1 MSIDAETTT
10 VVRLTDGALE
20 RILDLRSGETDAE
33 TLALRVE
40 VTGSNGADYTYDLS
54 FEPVDEVAEGDHVDV
69 QGALSVVIPV
79 DSVDRLAGATLDLP
93 ANPNQGGLV
102 LRNPNRPNPLGDVAA
117 IELTGELAEKVQQ
130 LLEGQINPALA
141 SHGGMAE
148 LVGVEDDPE
157 AGGKVYIRMGGGCQG
172 CSLSMMTLRD
182 GITTMIK
189 DALPEVAE
197 VIDVTDHAAGEN
209 PFYS

>member
-1 MSIDAETTT
+1 MTTETAT

-20 RILDLRSGETDAE
+20 RILDLRSGETDGDS
-33 TLALRVE
+33 LALRIE
-40 VTGSNGADYTYDLS
+40 VTGSNGSDYTYDLS
-54 FEPVDEVAEGDHVDV
+54 FEPVDEIGDGHHVSV
-69 QGALSVVIPV
+69 QGGLSVVVPD
-79 DSVDRLAGATLDLP
+79 DSVDQLAGATLDLP

-102 LRNPNRPNPLGDVAA
+102 LRNPNRPNPLGGGLDEL
-117 IELTGELAEKVQQ
+117 ELTGELPEKVQQ
-130 LLEGQINPALA
+130 LLDQQINPALA

-148 LVGVEDDPE
+148 LVGVQDDR
-157 AGGKVYIRMGGGCQG
+157 VYIRMGGGCQG

-197 VIDVTDHAAGEN
+197 VIDLTDHEAGEN

>member
-1 MSIDAETTT
+1 MTTETAT

-20 RILDLRSGETDAE
+20 RILDLRSGETDGDS
-33 TLALRVE
+33 LALRIE
-40 VTGSNGADYTYDLS
+40 VTGSNGSDYTYDLS
-54 FEPVDEVAEGDHVDV
+54 FEPVDEIGEAHHVSV
-69 QGALSVVIPV
+69 QGGLSVVVPD

-102 LRNPNRPNPLGDVAA
+102 LRNPNRPNPLGGGGLDEL
-117 IELTGELAEKVQQ
+117 ELTGELPEKVQQ
-130 LLEGQINPALA
+130 LLDQQINPALA

-148 LVGVEDDPE
+148 LVGVQDDR
-157 AGGKVYIRMGGGCQG
+157 VYIRMGGGCQG

-197 VIDVTDHAAGEN
+197 VIDLTDHEAGEN